1 MGVNNDVNISTKDS
15 INIVNY
21 SNVHNSVKFNSEMK
35 DKDMKDW
42 EKVVLMSLNNMN
54 RIERDD
60 CKTSYGK
67 YKLFKRDIYGLA
79 LLDTGNLVRETLVSS
94 EF

>member
-15 INIVNY
+15 INIVNH
-21 SNVHNSVKFNSEMK
+21 SNVHNFVKFNSERK

-79 LLDTGNLVRETLVSS
+79 QLRKFSKRNPS
-94 EF
+94 FQ

>member
-15 INIVNY
+15 INIVNH
-21 SNVHNSVKFNSEMK
+21 SNVHNFVKFNSEMK

-67 YKLFKRDIYGLA
+67 YKLFKRDIW
-79 LLDTGNLVRETLVSS
+79 SS
-94 EF
+94 SAQEI